1 MKNTVIHEYFGFSR
15 GPTNSSKLRFEVHTH
30 PKPKFEVH
38 TQPNSSKLIHDT
50 STSFVLIDTQNTSLR
65 CCGISSVL
73 VSNLFGFEGML
84 SIMDK
89 TDNNFGKAPVL
100 LVPGVIIKIIKSQ
113 K

>member
-1 MKNTVIHEYFGFSR
+1 MNILVSHVVKLIHPNLG
-15 GPTNSSKLRFEVHTH
+15 LRFTHTLNLSLR
-30 PKPKFEVH
+30 F